1 LQASY
6 RRSAPLGLQLFMP
19 NDTFA
24 ARAADNTVNAKNL
37 NDVTAAVDGRQLSC
51 SAARIICY
59 SARNYAE

>member
-1 LQASY
+1 
-6 RRSAPLGLQLFMP
+6 MP
-19 NDTFA
+19 NDSFA
-24 ARAADNTVNAKNL
+24 ARAADAADNTVNAKNSAKNS